1 MYGKIF
7 SSMFEGSLYG
17 NSDAIITMMLLIV
30 LSDKEGNVDMT
41 PQAISARTSIPLDTI
56 SKGIAFLEK
65 PDPNSR
71 TLDEEGRRLVRLDSH
86 REWGWNIVN
95 YIKYRELRSSEERRE
110 YWRQYKQKRRSG
122 KSVGMSTL
130 STMSLN
136 IPPIVEV
143 EVKAEAEV
151 EKITT
156 LSSKLDSPS
165 PNVKL
170 KNEATEVLQFLNLK
184 TGRAF
189 RVNDTN
195 LKLIVARL
203 KSGASVQD
211 CKTVIARK
219 HREWGT
225 NDKMWPYL
233 RPATLFNA
241 TKFEQ
246 YIGECV
252 TPDKEQRK

>member
-1 MYGKIF
+1 MSVKMISWAF
-7 SSMFEGSLYG
+7 KQSVSPTEKLVLIALADHANDEDFTCWPSL
-17 NSDAIITMMLLIV
+17 SHLVKKTSLHKKTIWKAIDRL
-30 LSDKEGNVDMT
+30 VDM
-41 PQAISARTSIPLDTI
+41 
-56 SKGIAFLEK
+56 G
-65 PDPNSR
+65 
-71 TLDEEGRRLVRLDSH
+71 LVRRISDES
-86 REWGWNIVN
+86 
-95 YIKYRELRSSEERRE
+95 KRSTTYFLIGAQSTYQEPLGAYGTQDRCSEYLPQVRTAP
-110 YWRQYKQKRRSG
+110 
-122 KSVGMSTL
+122 TL
-130 STMSLN
+130 GAYGTPNHNRTIIEPSEN
-136 IPPIVEV
+136 Q
-143 EVKAEAEV
+143 
-151 EKITT
+151 TT
-156 LSSKLDSPS
+156 LSSKLDSSS

-219 HREWGT
+219 HREWASD
-225 NDKMWPYL
+225 DKMWPYL

-252 TPDKEQRK
+252 TPDKEQRT